1 LRGVADAIVI
11 GAGPN
16 GLVAA
21 NVLASAGWSV
31 VVVEAQPEPGGAVKS
46 GELTGEP
53 GFTHDLFSSFY
64 PLGVGSPAMRA
75 MELERYGLRWRRA
88 PLVLAHPTRD
98 GSCAS
103 LSQDV
108 DATAESLDLFA
119 PGDGAAWRRLY
130 GLWERVGDN
139 LVDALL
145 GAPFPPLRAGSRLAL
160 SLRRD
165 LLRFLRFAA
174 LPVRTLAEEVF
185 RGEGGKRLLAGN
197 ALHADFAPESPGSGI
212 YGWLLASLGQ
222 QLGWPV
228 PEGGAGELTR
238 ALVRRLEAHGGQ
250 LILGARVEEV
260 IVRRRRAVGVR
271 TADGRELDARRA
283 VLADV
288 EVGSL
293 YLDLVGREHI
303 PGRVLSDLGRFD
315 RDPGTVKVDWAL
327 DAPIPWQHPD
337 ARRTGTLHIAEGI
350 DALTVYA
357 GELARKLAPSE
368 PFLLMGQY
376 SMTDPTRQPEGRE
389 TAWAYTH
396 VPQAWD
402 EIDAAALVE
411 RIEAQ
416 VEALAPGFGELVRA
430 RHVFTPSKLQS
441 RDDNLVGGALNGG
454 TAQIH
459 QQLVFRPTP
468 GLGRPSTPIRSLY
481 LASASA
487 HPGGGVHGSCGAN
500 AARAALRT

>member
-1 LRGVADAIVI
+1 LADAIVI

-31 VVVEAQPEPGGAVKS
+31 VVVEAQDQPGGAVKS

-53 GFTHDLFSSFY
+53 GFTHDLFSAFY
-64 PLGVGSPAMRA
+64 PLGAGSPAMRA
-75 MELERYGLRWRRA
+75 MELERYGVRWRRSR
-88 PLVLAHPTRD
+88 LVLAHPTRD
-98 GSCAS
+98 GTCAS
-103 LSQDV
+103 LSEDV
-108 DATAESLDLFA
+108 DETAESLDRFA
-119 PGDGAAWRRLY
+119 PGDGDAWRKLY
-130 GLWERVGDN
+130 RLWERVGDD
-139 LVDALL
+139 LLDALL
-145 GAPFPPLRAGSRLAL
+145 GAPFPPVRAGSRLAL

-165 LLRFLRFAA
+165 LIRFLRFAV
-174 LPVRTLAEEVF
+174 LPVRTLAEEAF
-185 RGEGGKRLLAGN
+185 RGEGAKRLLAGN
-197 ALHADFAPESPGSGI
+197 ALHADFAPEASGSGI

-228 PEGGAGELTR
+228 PEGGAGELTG
-238 ALVRRLEAHGGQ
+238 ALVRRLEAHGGE
-250 LILGARVEEV
+250 LVLGARVDHV
-260 IVRRRRAVGVR
+260 VVRKGRAVGVR

-303 PGRVLSDLGRFD
+303 PGRVLSDLRRFD

-327 DAPIPWQHPD
+327 DAPIPWEHPD
-337 ARRTGTLHIAEGI
+337 ARRAGTLHIAEGI
-350 DALTVYA
+350 DALTVHA
-357 GELARKLAPSE
+357 SELARKLAPSE

-396 VPQAWD
+396 VPHAWD
-402 EIDAAALVE
+402 EREVDALVA
-411 RIEAQ
+411 RMEAQ
-416 VEALAPGFGELVRA
+416 VEALAPGFGDLVRA
-430 RHVFTPSKLQS
+430 RHVFTPGKFQRHDS
-441 RDDNLVGGALNGG
+441 NLVGGALNGG

-468 GLGRPSTPIRSLY
+468 GLGRPSTPIRGLY

-487 HPGGGVHGSCGAN
+487 HPGGGVHGACGAN

>member
-1 LRGVADAIVI
+1 VADAIVI

-31 VVVEAQPEPGGAVKS
+31 VVVEAQDQPGGAVKS

-53 GFTHDLFSSFY
+53 GFTHDLFSAFY
-64 PLGVGSPAMRA
+64 PLGAGSPAMRA
-75 MELERYGLRWRRA
+75 MELERYGVRWRRS

-98 GSCAS
+98 GTCAS

-108 DATAESLDLFA
+108 DETAESLERFA
-119 PGDGAAWRRLY
+119 SGDGDAWRKLY
-130 GLWERVGDN
+130 RLWERVGDD
-139 LVDALL
+139 LLDALL
-145 GAPFPPLRAGSRLAL
+145 GAPFPPVRAASRLAL

-165 LLRFLRFAA
+165 LIRFLRFAV
-174 LPVRTLAEEVF
+174 LPVRTLAEEAF
-185 RGEGGKRLLAGN
+185 TGEGAKRLLAGN
-197 ALHADFAPESPGSGI
+197 ALHADFAPEASGSGI

-238 ALVRRLEAHGGQ
+238 ALVRRLEAHGGE
-250 LILGARVEEV
+250 LLLGARVDEV
-260 IVRRRRAVGVR
+260 IVRKGRAVGVR

-293 YLDLVGREHI
+293 YLDLVGRQHI
-303 PGRVLSDLGRFD
+303 PGRVLSDLRRFD

-327 DAPIPWQHPD
+327 DAPIPWEHPD
-337 ARRTGTLHIAEGI
+337 ARRAGTLHIAEGI
-350 DALTVYA
+350 DALTVHA
-357 GELARKLAPSE
+357 SELARKLAPSE

-402 EIDAAALVE
+402 EREVDALVA
-411 RIEAQ
+411 RMEAQ
-416 VEALAPGFGELVRA
+416 VEALAPGFRDLVRA
-430 RHVFTPSKLQS
+430 RHVFTPGKFQKHDS
-441 RDDNLVGGALNGG
+441 NLIGGALNGG

-468 GLGRPSTPIRSLY
+468 GLGRPSTPIRGLY